1 MLKLLVPEMEQFE
14 TLEQESRL
22 DIKVNLL
29 ISSEARRSIDLDY
42 PRLHRVV
49 DEYIEA
55 EYLEANALRA
65 RYLTWSTHFIRV
77 KEVWLGDE

>member
-1 MLKLLVPEMEQFE
+1 MLKLIVPEMEQFE

-22 DIKVNLL
+22 DIEIDLL

-42 PRLHRVV
+42 PRLHRIV

>member
-1 MLKLLVPEMEQFE
+1 MMIIPEMEQFE
-14 TLEQESRL
+14 TLEQKPRL
-22 DIKVNLL
+22 DIEIDLL

-42 PRLHRVV
+42 PRLHRIV

-55 EYLEANALRA
+55 ENLEANALRA
-65 RYLTWSTHFIRV
+65 RYLTWSTHFVCV